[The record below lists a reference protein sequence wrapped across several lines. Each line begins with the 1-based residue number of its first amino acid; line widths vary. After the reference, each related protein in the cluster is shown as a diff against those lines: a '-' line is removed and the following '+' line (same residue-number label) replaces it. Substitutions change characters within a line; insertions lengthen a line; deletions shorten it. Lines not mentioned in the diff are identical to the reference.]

1 MHALKAQA
9 ARAYWTDFDRA
20 DPVYEGLS
28 HTILPLNFGGKRDYA
43 TWFSAEPAAALAIL
57 IIPASPSSD
66 HLAGDPERIRAN
78 VAEATATRGFDQQYG
93 DYLLMYAALAG
104 EEDRAEA
111 LATAREVSD
120 EAIDDGSTRTYLL
133 AFLMSAAS

>member
-1 MHALKAQA
+1 M
-9 ARAYWTDFDRA
+9 
-20 DPVYEGLS
+20 
-28 HTILPLNFGGKRDYA
+28 
-43 TWFSAEPAAALAIL
+43 
-57 IIPASPSSD
+57 
-66 HLAGDPERIRAN
+66 
-78 VAEATATRGFDQQYG
+78 AEATATRGFDQQYG

>member
-1 MHALKAQA
+1 
-9 ARAYWTDFDRA
+9 
-20 DPVYEGLS
+20 
-28 HTILPLNFGGKRDYA
+28 
-43 TWFSAEPAAALAIL
+43 
-57 IIPASPSSD
+57 
-66 HLAGDPERIRAN
+66 
-78 VAEATATRGFDQQYG
+78 
-93 DYLLMYAALAG
+93 MYAALAG